1 MAIDLKKIAK
11 EIKLDLS
18 DVPRNQRSQV
28 KQEVG
33 NFVVEEILR
42 SVSSAST
49 PVSGGK
55 YKATL
60 SKDYADEE
68 KGGNRTANLELEGD
82 MLDSLEFKNTR
93 EGVEVGIFKA
103 SEVPKAD
110 GHNNFSGKSKLP
122 TRQFIPKENEKFK
135 RNIEKGIKDI
145 VNEFKVSPE
154 PRIPS
159 TSDLF
164 RTVSTLQADEV
175 ATTIAVNELFDS
187 EDFLDEFL
195 REQGI
200 L

>member
-18 DVPRNQRSQV
+18 DVPRNQRAAV

-42 SVSSAST
+42 SVSSASS
-49 PVSGGK
+49 PVSGGR
-55 YKATL
+55 YKKTL
-60 SKDYADEE
+60 SQEYADAE

-93 EGVEVGIFKA
+93 AGVEVGIFKA

-110 GHNNFSGKSKLP
+110 GHNNFSGQSKLP

-135 RNIEKGIKDI
+135 RNIESGIKNI
-145 VNEFKVSPE
+145 VNQFKVDEQPRTTFRPILGVSEPE
-154 PRIPS
+154 AIEVVVG
-159 TSDLF
+159 DLF
-164 RTVSTLQADEV
+164 ADDIFEQ
-175 ATTIAVNELFDS
+175 
-187 EDFLDEFL
+187 FL
-195 REQGI
+195 RDEGI
-200 L
+200 I